1 MRKEEETGGPGA
13 VPELGGGLRGSF
25 LPASLREMA
34 GVSWTPAGS
43 TPPTRP
49 LARVPFSP
57 SAAGPETS
65 LQLWLIK
72 AGMSL
77 RDRGEPE
84 GSLITTNYAALR
96 ASPGPETAAPTRE
109 ASKARAP
116 AALLDGC
123 PPPAS
128 PFPSKGKADGRS
140 PSSRSR
146 EHDGDPFRW
155 DPTLVKRVQL

>member
-1 MRKEEETGGPGA
+1 MGGPGA
-13 VPELGGGLRGSF
+13 VPELGGGAARL
-25 LPASLREMA
+25 LPPRQPPGNGRRELDTGRLHAAHPSARSRSL
-34 GVSWTPAGS
+34 
-43 TPPTRP
+43 
-49 LARVPFSP
+49 SP

-146 EHDGDPFRW
+146 EHDGDPFR
-155 DPTLVKRVQL
+155 